1 MNVGTEKHR
10 PIVSKRLV
18 KGKRELV
25 PHYRRWSNMKASCYG
40 SSYHN
45 KWYLDGSGSHCKKC
59 NTIVARKYRDKNASN
74 IR

>member
-1 MNVGTEKHR
+1 MNIGTEKHR
-10 PIVSKRLV
+10 PIVSKRIA

-25 PHYRRWSNMKASCYG
+25 PHYRRWSNMKARCYG
-40 SSYHN
+40 STYHN
-45 KWYLDGSGSHCKKC
+45 KWYKDRGIKKC